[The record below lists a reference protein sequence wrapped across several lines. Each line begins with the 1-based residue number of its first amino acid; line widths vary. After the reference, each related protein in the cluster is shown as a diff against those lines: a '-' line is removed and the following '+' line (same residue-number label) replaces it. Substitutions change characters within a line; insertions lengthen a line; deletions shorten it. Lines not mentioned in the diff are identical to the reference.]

1 MTTKFDISS
10 TKAKFEGYTKV
21 TMGINKSDAASSA
34 IDFSPEIH
42 DTQSMTDAVS
52 RYELDAKL
60 TSIEAKMDAKI
71 DRIVESNARI
81 ETGMASLKNT
91 VIVTGITAVLAI
103 VFGIAAFNAT
113 LLGNMTASFESGK
126 TTATAITQA
135 SEELKQTRERLEA
148 ISARIDAREQA
159 SASQSA
165 KTPDQKK

>member
-1 MTTKFDISS
+1 MKSATPEEIRSQFD
-10 TKAKFEGYTKV
+10 KAHPPAIRSPTV
-21 TMGINKSDAASSA
+21 DAIASGKKIEETDA
-34 IDFSPEIH
+34 
-42 DTQSMTDAVS
+42 MTDAVS

-60 TSIEAKMDAKI
+60 ETIEARMDARI

-159 SASQSA
+159 S
-165 KTPDQKK
+165 QKK